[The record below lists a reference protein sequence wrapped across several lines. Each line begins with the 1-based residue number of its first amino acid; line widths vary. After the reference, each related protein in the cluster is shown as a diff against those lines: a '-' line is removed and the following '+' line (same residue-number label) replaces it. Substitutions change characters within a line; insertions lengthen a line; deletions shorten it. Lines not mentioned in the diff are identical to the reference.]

1 MRAVP
6 APVRNKIQV
15 VYTAHSIPL
24 SMASTCDYVQQLQEV
39 RKLVST
45 GLGRTD
51 DALVYQSRSGPP
63 GQAWLEPDVV
73 DYLREVN
80 QRSLASAVVLGPV
93 GFIFG
98 HIEVGYYLVV
108 GGRPIFDSLR
118 FAMVRGQSG

>member
-80 QRSLASAVVLGPV
+80 QRSLASAVVLAAVWFISRHFGEGYELDVGAGPP
-93 GFIFG
+93 
-98 HIEVGYYLVV
+98 L
-108 GGRPIFDSLR
+108 PSLR
-118 FAMVRGQSG
+118 L

>member
-73 DYLREVN
+73 DYLREGN
-80 QRSLASAVVLGPV
+80 ERSLASAGGLGAIGFFSATIGV
-93 GFIFG
+93 GL
-98 HIEVGYYLVV
+98 ELVADRRYLLHTSAS
-108 GGRPIFDSLR
+108 PH
-118 FAMVRGQSG
+118 